1 MPAAPEQS
9 EQARPGVLKRGWLF
23 KEGAHTLSRAFPSRR
38 FCIVVDGRLE
48 YYEERQVLL
57 RLLPDGSTGVS
68 LNKWNLV
75 LHEQNDGQGVLVGDI
90 ITKVNGM
97 DLGLQMLND
106 VVSSAPPRR
115 RAGAHRAEPFKLT
128 VMRPKGEVPLVGA
141 ALLRIGRDRLQVT
154 PSPRG
159 VVDSRPPYGF
169 IADGESDRNE
179 WHAAIEQCAM
189 QQQEPPPPPPPP
201 PPLPPPPPPPLS
213 LHVPQPVPIGF
224 DSTAE
229 RRTSIIEDRPS

>member
-1 MPAAPEQS
+1 MIAPFIKSMPAAPSVS
-9 EQARPGVLKRGWLF
+9 EAQARPGVLKRGWLF

-75 LHEQNDGQGVLVGDI
+75 LHEQHDGQGVLVGDI
-90 ITKVNGM
+90 VTKVNGM

-106 VVSSAPPRR
+106 VVSSAPR

-141 ALLRIGRDRLQVT
+141 EVLKIGRDRLQVT
-154 PSPRG
+154 PSPRE
-159 VVDSRPPYGF
+159 VVDSRPPYVF
-169 IADGESDRNE
+169 IADGESDRNR
-179 WHAAIEQCAM
+179 WHAAVEQCAI
-189 QQQEPPPPPPPP
+189 QQQEPPPPPPP
-201 PPLPPPPPPPLS
+201 LS
-213 LHVPQPVPIGF
+213 LQVQLPQLPQPVPIGF
-224 DSTAE
+224 DPAAE
-229 RRTSIIEDRPS
+229 RIA

>member
-106 VVSSAPPRR
+106 VVSSAPR
-115 RAGAHRAEPFKLT
+115 RAGAHRA
-128 VMRPKGEVPLVGA
+128 
-141 ALLRIGRDRLQVT
+141 GRQD
-154 PSPRG
+154 
-159 VVDSRPPYGF
+159 
-169 IADGESDRNE
+169 SDRE
-179 WHAAIEQCAM
+179 SIG
-189 QQQEPPPPPPPP
+189 
-201 PPLPPPPPPPLS
+201 LPVDGSGCFGQKCEFVEVL
-213 LHVPQPVPIGF
+213 G
-224 DSTAE
+224 
-229 RRTSIIEDRPS
+229 